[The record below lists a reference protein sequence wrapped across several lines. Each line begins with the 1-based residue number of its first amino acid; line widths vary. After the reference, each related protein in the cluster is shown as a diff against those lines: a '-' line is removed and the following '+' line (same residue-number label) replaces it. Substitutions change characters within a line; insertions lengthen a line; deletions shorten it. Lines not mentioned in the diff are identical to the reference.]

1 MTQRILVVGAGRV
14 GTTFA
19 RTLSKKEFSVSYIF
33 SKTLPENLSKYLP
46 KTKPISTINKNIIH
60 EIDVIIITVPDDQ
73 VKVVVK
79 QLSSIK
85 INWENKL
92 VLHTSGCL
100 NSNELI
106 KLKEMGASIGS
117 VHPMQTFN
125 EYFLPEQ
132 IFRDIMFA
140 VEGDKQAQHFAETI
154 ARQLKMN
161 ILKIRPED
169 KILYHIA
176 AVASSNF
183 LVALLDYVH
192 RLYKELSLDGE
203 KIKKLMLPILNQT
216 IRNYLEYDTNSILTG
231 PLQRGDVNTIKKHVN
246 YLQKNQNELLP
257 VYQEISNYISQ
268 FILKHDAFEKE

>member
-60 EIDVIIITVPDDQ
+60 EIDLIIITVPDDQ

-203 KIKKLMLPILNQT
+203 KIKKLMLPILNQI